1 MDWFIVENG
10 EAAGPF
16 KESEIR
22 RWMDSGKLTPETH
35 ANHEGMDEWKPLSE
49 LMPDDAAEN
58 LPPTFSVEEP
68 SSVPEVPAEVETSET
83 SKEVNGDQADL
94 RRYQP
99 AAEERI

>member
-22 RWMDSGKLTPETH
+22 RWLDSGKLTPETH

-49 LMPDDAAEN
+49 LPLWACKRTGFRQTLN
-58 LPPTFSVEEP
+58 SQPRLWLSFVCPPS
-68 SSVPEVPAEVETSET
+68 
-83 SKEVNGDQADL
+83 
-94 RRYQP
+94 QP
-99 AAEERI
+99 FMT